1 MITGFDRTVASM
13 MSKFGT
19 TANISVAISE
29 AYDPETSENIVT
41 YQDYPVN
48 IMVFD
53 YVRKNEGEGTAN
65 NTLVQTGD
73 KQVYVQ
79 PPQKTEVGIA
89 LPHLHA
95 NRDFLKISDKTYKI
109 VTVKQLNPSLAQDNC
124 ILYELYI
131 RE

>member
-1 MITGFDRTVASM
+1 MNQLDRTVASM

-19 TANISVAISE
+19 PAYISVAINE
-29 AYDPETSENIVT
+29 EYDPATSENTVT
-41 YQDYPVN
+41 YQDYLVN

-53 YVRKNEGEGTAN
+53 YVRKSEGDGTQN
-65 NTLVQTGD
+65 NTLIKTGD

-79 PPQKTEVGIA
+79 PPQKTEIGLS
-89 LPHLHA
+89 LPHLNA
-95 NRDFLKISDKTYKI
+95 NRDLLVLADKTYKI
-109 VTVKQLNPSLAQDNC
+109 VTVKQLNPSMVQENS

>member
-1 MITGFDRTVASM
+1 MNSLDRTVASM
-13 MSKFGT
+13 MSRFGT
-19 TANISVAISE
+19 TGSITVAVSE
-29 AYDPETSENIVT
+29 TYDPATSENIVV

-53 YVRKNEGEGTAN
+53 YIRKTEGEGTQN
-65 NTLVQTGD
+65 NTLIKTGD

-79 PPQKTEVGIA
+79 PPQKTEVGLP
-89 LPHLHA
+89 LPHLNA
-95 NRDFLKISDKTYKI
+95 NKDFLKIGDSIYKI
-109 VTVKQLNPSLAQDNC
+109 ITVKQLNPSLAQDSC

>member
-1 MITGFDRTVASM
+1 MNSLDRTVASM

-19 TANISVAISE
+19 TAYITVAISE
-29 AYDPETSENIVT
+29 EYDPSTSENVVT
-41 YQDYPVN
+41 YQDYLVN

-53 YVRKNEGEGTAN
+53 YVRKNEGEGTQN
-65 NTLVQTGD
+65 NTLIKTGD

-79 PPQKTEVGIA
+79 PPQKTEAGIP
-89 LPHLHA
+89 LPHLSA
-95 NRDFLKISDKTYKI
+95 NRDFLKIGDKTYKI
-109 VTVKQLNPSLAQDNC
+109 VTVKQLNPSLAQENC

>member
-1 MITGFDRTVASM
+1 MNQLDRTVASM

-19 TANISVAISE
+19 VASISVAISE
-29 AYDPETSENIVT
+29 EYNPATSENVVT

-53 YVRKNEGEGTAN
+53 YVRKNEGEGTEQ
-65 NTLVQTGD
+65 NTLVKTGD

-89 LPHLHA
+89 LPHLSA
-95 NRDFLKISDKTYKI
+95 NRDFLKIGDKTYKI
-109 VTVKQLNPSLAQDNC
+109 VTVKQLNPSLAQQNC

>member
-1 MITGFDRTVASM
+1 MNAFDRTVASM

-19 TANISVAISE
+19 TGAIKVAVSE
-29 AYDPETSENIVT
+29 SYDPATSENSVI

-53 YVRKNEGEGTAN
+53 YVRKSEGEGTQN
-65 NTLVQTGD
+65 NTLIKTGD

-79 PPQKTEVGIA
+79 PPQKTEVALA
-89 LPHLHA
+89 LPHLNS
-95 NRDFLKISDKTYKI
+95 NRDLLVIGDKVYKI
-109 VTVKQLNPSLAQDNC
+109 VTVKQLNPSMVQENS

>member
-1 MITGFDRTVASM
+1 MNSLDRTVASM

-19 TANISVAISE
+19 TAYISVAISE
-29 AYDPETSENIVT
+29 EYDPSTSENTVV

-53 YVRKNEGEGTAN
+53 YIRKTEGEGTQN
-65 NTLVQTGD
+65 NTLIKTGD

-79 PPQKTEVGIA
+79 PPQKTEVGIP
-89 LPHLHA
+89 LPHLNA
-95 NRDFLKISDKTYKI
+95 NKDFLKIGDSIYKI
-109 VTVKQLNPSLAQDNC
+109 ITVKQLNPSLAQDSC